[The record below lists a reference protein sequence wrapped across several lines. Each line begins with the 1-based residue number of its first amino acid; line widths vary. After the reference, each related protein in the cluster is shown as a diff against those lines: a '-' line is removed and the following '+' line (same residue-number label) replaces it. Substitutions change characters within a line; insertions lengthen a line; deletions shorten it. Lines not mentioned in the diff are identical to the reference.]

1 MQKTEPFKFAPAP
14 RECATMTS
22 CDAMSFLMGGSSIEL
37 ESPPPMDPKNPM
49 ASAVIPV
56 SQIFKA
62 EIVGDQID
70 W

>member
-1 MQKTEPFKFAPAP
+1 
-14 RECATMTS
+14 MTS

-37 ESPPPMDPKNPM
+37 ESPPPVDPKNPM
-49 ASAVIPV
+49 ASAVVPV